1 MEYKYRSNVPKEIS
15 ASELRRKSKIHSMFR
30 RLSTKKCKISHLFL
44 YQFHIEMIMSG
55 IYWTK
60 QNILLKLISLVS
72 FQVFNMASREF
83 EITYMACVIFLSVSV
98 DPEGARGS

>member
-1 MEYKYRSNVPKEIS
+1 
-15 ASELRRKSKIHSMFR
+15 
-30 RLSTKKCKISHLFL
+30 
-44 YQFHIEMIMSG
+44 MIMSG